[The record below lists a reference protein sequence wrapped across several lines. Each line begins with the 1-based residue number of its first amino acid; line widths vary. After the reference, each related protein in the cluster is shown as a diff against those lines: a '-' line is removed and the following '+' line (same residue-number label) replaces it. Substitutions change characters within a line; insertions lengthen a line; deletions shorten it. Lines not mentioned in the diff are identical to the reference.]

1 MDNEMILFFIGL
13 GIMIGFIIGYFVGH
27 FAGFSAAFGD
37 KSKHRGKM

>member
-1 MDNEMILFFIGL
+1 MDNEMILFFIGI